1 MLADGVV
8 ALLMVQLVLLQPSHS
23 RGELNEQLVARI
35 SVDTGSL
42 IAGRLLH
49 ELGVTDIS
57 SIPMSPTERD

>member
-1 MLADGVV
+1 ML
-8 ALLMVQLVLLQPSHS
+8 
-23 RGELNEQLVARI
+23 EYEFIINEQLVARI

-49 ELGVTDIS
+49 EPGVTDIS